1 MVTRVMQKFRPINP
15 DATNR
20 IEKGIVVGWA
30 VLVFIVILVAAALA
44 RFIVGDISAQE
55 FVTEEF
61 ARNAGASGIND
72 DQFTFTD
79 AWVRATP
86 PGAMTAAAYVDIRNL
101 GNDDVLLAAR
111 SDKARHVE
119 IHTTREQSGMMR
131 MSRLDTLPVPADS
144 VVQLASGGHHLMF
157 IDIPATFIPGESVI
171 VTLVF
176 ENAGVRDVLFTVRD
190 VR

>member
-1 MVTRVMQKFRPINP
+1 MQKLKITHP
-15 DATNR
+15 DSANR
-20 IEKGIVVGWA
+20 IEKGIVLGWA
-30 VLVFIVILVAAALA
+30 VLVVIVILVAAALA

-61 ARNAGASGIND
+61 ARNAGASGVND

-86 PGAMTAAAYVDIRNL
+86 PGAITAAAYVDIRNL

-119 IHTTREQSGMMR
+119 IHTTQEQSGMMR

-157 IDIPATFIPGESVI
+157 IDIPATFVPGESVI

-176 ENAGVRDVLFTVRD
+176 EKAGARDVLFTVRD
-190 VR
+190 AR